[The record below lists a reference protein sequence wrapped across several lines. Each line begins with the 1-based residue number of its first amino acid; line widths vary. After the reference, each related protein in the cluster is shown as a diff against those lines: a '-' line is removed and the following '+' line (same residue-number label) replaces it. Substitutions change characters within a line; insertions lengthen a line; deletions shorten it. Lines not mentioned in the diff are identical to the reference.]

1 MSHVVESDRFRL
13 GQLDLASIS
22 AIVGKLAML
31 RFAKAPISDGPSG
44 SANDPLSGRLRGVPR
59 CRSRAVATR
68 PAHIAHKP
76 PPWSGPPCG
85 RHGGCGSGI
94 LRSTCRYRGPCLPH
108 KPRLGSERPREFSRH
123 LGHLAKMVG
132 HFFDT
137 PIFGNMGYVH
147 EYLPSVGAIARR
159 SAIKYNSS

>member
-1 MSHVVESDRFRL
+1 MVH
-13 GQLDLASIS
+13 LA
-22 AIVGKLAML
+22 AVTEDAVLEFCGVLADIVGHAC
-31 RFAKAPISDGPSG
+31 RIS
-44 SANDPLSGRLRGVPR
+44 
-59 CRSRAVATR
+59 
-68 PAHIAHKP
+68 
-76 PPWSGPPCG
+76 
-85 RHGGCGSGI
+85 
-94 LRSTCRYRGPCLPH
+94 
-108 KPRLGSERPREFSRH
+108 PRLGSERPREFSRH